1 MKSVAIRLIVV
12 AKFELRDA
20 QRHHR
25 RRLCPTLVKL
35 DEAIENALIIH
46 CVILCSD
53 DERPRLG
60 IVRRSSPSGGFE
72 EGAKL
77 LRLYRTI
84 LKRTWAPAVTDQI
97 MYRFARIRWPF

>member
-1 MKSVAIRLIVV
+1 MKSVAVRLIVV
-12 AKFELRDA
+12 AKFELRDT

-35 DEAIENALIIH
+35 DETIENALIIH

-53 DERPRLG
+53 DERPRLR
-60 IVRRSSPSGGFE
+60 IVGRSRPTGCFE

-84 LKRTWAPAVTDQI
+84 LKRTRTPAVTDQF
-97 MYRFARIRWPF
+97 MYRFARICRPF